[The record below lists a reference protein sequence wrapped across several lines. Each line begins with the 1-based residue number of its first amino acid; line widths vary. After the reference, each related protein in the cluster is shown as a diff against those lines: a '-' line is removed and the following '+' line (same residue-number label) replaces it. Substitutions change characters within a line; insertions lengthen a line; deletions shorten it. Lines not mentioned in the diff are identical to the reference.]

1 MPPERSFFE
10 KAVLFSL
17 LVLATGA
24 GLGAYIAKQEGAA
37 AYAYSGGDHLIQLIF
52 SSVYLYFFF
61 RLTRRGAEA
70 WALVKQEKWIA
81 AYWLW
86 ALGSSLWSV
95 STSLTVVHWI
105 ALLGTGLVGLY
116 IGLTFEPLEQLSLI
130 ARCLAAVAVASL
142 LAAIFVPSVGVA
154 QGGAWQGVF
163 FPKNSLG
170 RMMALGTFS
179 FVLLAI
185 DQKEKRWLN
194 LILAALCG
202 GLLLLA
208 QSATAIVVCLLML
221 LLLPFRKMLAMG
233 NRLFVPLLAF
243 LTIFTVPLVVW
254 IAMNSKS
261 VLVALGR
268 DSSLTGRL
276 PLWAVV
282 IQEISTRPF
291 IGFGYGAFWST
302 SEADR
307 VRATIGWAAPNAHN
321 GFLEILLALGF
332 IGGALFLIGLLRN
345 LTFAVRAVRTG
356 NRGGESWPFFF
367 LMFNLLYSMT
377 ESSLLSANFIL
388 SMLFVANSYWVVR
401 ATREE
406 YAAEEYAT
414 EEEES
419 AELASADS
427 LYCEPAEV

>member
-1 MPPERSFFE
+1 MTSPDRTFFE
-10 KAVLFSL
+10 KSLLFFL

-24 GLGAYIAKQEGAA
+24 GLGAYIAKQEGGA
-37 AYAYSGGDHLIQLIF
+37 AYAYSGGNHVIQLIF

-61 RLTRRGAEA
+61 RLAQRGREA

-81 AYWLW
+81 AYWMW
-86 ALGSSLWSV
+86 ALASSLWSA

-116 IGLTFEPLEQLSLI
+116 MALNFEPLEQLSLI
-130 ARCLAAVAVASL
+130 ARCLATVAIASL
-142 LAAIFVPSVGVA
+142 IAALVVPSIGVA

-185 DQKEKRWLN
+185 DQKNKRWLN
-194 LILAALCG
+194 LLMAGSCCAL
-202 GLLLLA
+202 LFLA
-208 QSATAIVVCLLML
+208 QSATAIVVCALML
-221 LLLPFRKMLAMG
+221 TLLPFRKMLAMG
-233 NRLFVPLLAF
+233 NRLLVPLLVF
-243 LTIFTVPLVVW
+243 LSMFTVPLVVW
-254 IAMNSKS
+254 LAMNSKA
-261 VLVALGR
+261 VLTVLGR

-276 PLWAVV
+276 PLWSVV
-282 IQEISTRPF
+282 LQEIATRPF
-291 IGFGYGAFWST
+291 AGFGYGAFWST
-302 SEADR
+302 AEADR

-321 GFLEILLALGF
+321 GFLEILLALGL

-345 LTFAVRAVRTG
+345 LALAVRAVRSG
-356 NRGGESWPFFF
+356 GRGGESWPFFF
-367 LMFNLLYSMT
+367 LMFNLFYSMT

-401 ATREE
+401 ASTEE
-406 YAAEEYAT
+406 YVTVEDESEEM
-414 EEEES
+414 
-419 AELASADS
+419 ASDEP

>member
-1 MPPERSFFE
+1 MTSSDQSFFE
-10 KAVLFSL
+10 KFLLFFL

-24 GLGAYIAKQEGAA
+24 GLGAYIAKQEGGA
-37 AYAYSGGDHLIQLIF
+37 AYAYNGGNHLIQFIF

-61 RLTRRGAEA
+61 RLAQRGREA
-70 WALVKQEKWIA
+70 WDLIKREKWIA

-86 ALGSSLWSV
+86 ALASSFWSV
-95 STSLTVVHWI
+95 STSLTAVHWI

-116 IGLTFEPLEQLSLI
+116 MALNFEPLEQLSLI

-142 LAAIFVPSVGVA
+142 IAALVVPSIGVA

-185 DQKEKRWLN
+185 DQRSKRWRN
-194 LILAALCG
+194 LVMAALCCA
-202 GLLLLA
+202 LLLLA
-208 QSATAIVVCLLML
+208 ESATAIVVCALML
-221 LLLPFRKMLAMG
+221 ALLPFRKMLAMG
-233 NRLFVPLLAF
+233 NRLMVPLLALF
-243 LTIFTVPLVVW
+243 SMLTVPLVVW
-254 IAMNSKS
+254 LAMNSKAI
-261 VLVALGR
+261 LALLGR

-276 PLWAVV
+276 PLWSVV
-282 IQEISTRPF
+282 LQEIATRPLL
-291 IGFGYGAFWST
+291 GFGYGAFWST
-302 SEADR
+302 AEADR

-321 GFLEILLALGF
+321 GFLEILLAVGLM
-332 IGGALFLIGLLRN
+332 GGALFLIGLLRN
-345 LTFAVRAVRTG
+345 LALAVRAVRSG
-356 NRGGESWPFFF
+356 VRGAESWPFFF

-401 ATREE
+401 ASSEE
-406 YAAEEYAT
+406 YVT
-414 EEEES
+414 EEDESEEI
-419 AELASADS
+419 ASEKP
-427 LYCEPAEV
+427 LYCEPAEI